1 MLDSVQHATTRLPRL
16 DAPRCDAAGRCI
28 RHRTDDVERIEAIQ
42 AVRHMSV
49 GDAARVIRVYALTRE
64 LVPAPLLAHAEV
76 WEAMIDRMP
85 IPALVRDLGAMSAA
99 GLLVE
104 GSDAARTVVARL
116 GDGAA
121 IRRARVHPVAL
132 LAARRAYTR
141 GHGAGESDGWVPVP
155 QVVDALDRAFHLAL
169 ENVPSTG
176 KRILLAV
183 DVSRSM
189 GAPVRGLSSLSCREA
204 AAAMALVT
212 AAAEPSCRV
221 VAFTARTVPRLRAAA
236 QDARPEAELT
246 SLAISPGA
254 RVDDVVRMTRAL
266 SVGGTDCALP
276 IAEALVHRWEVD
288 AFVVYTDS
296 GAWAGA
302 IHPSQLLRE
311 YRECM
316 GIAAKLVVVAM
327 ASTGF
332 SIADPSDAGMLD
344 VAGFDAATPH
354 VISQFLG

>member
-1 MLDSVQHATTRLPRL
+1 MAN
-16 DAPRCDAAGRCI
+16 
-28 RHRTDDVERIEAIQ
+28 DVERLEAIQ
-42 AVRHMSV
+42 AVRHMAV

-85 IPALVRDLGAMSAA
+85 IPALVRDLGAMGAA
-99 GLLVE
+99 GLLVD

-116 GDGAA
+116 DDGAA

-132 LAARRAYTR
+132 LAARQAYAR
-141 GHGAGESDGWVPVP
+141 GHGAGASEGWVPVP
-155 QVVDALDRAFHLAL
+155 QVIDALDRAFHLAL
-169 ENVPSTG
+169 ANVPPTG
-176 KRILLAV
+176 KRILLAL

-189 GAPVRGLSSLSCREA
+189 DAPVRGLSSLSCREA

-212 AAAEPSCRV
+212 AASEPSCRV

-236 QDARPEAELT
+236 RGARPEAELT
-246 SLAISPGA
+246 PLAIPRGA
-254 RVDDVVRMTRAL
+254 RVDDVVRMTRELPA
-266 SVGGTDCALP
+266 GGTDCALP
-276 IAEALVHRWEVD
+276 IAEALVHGWDVD
-288 AFVVYTDS
+288 AFVVYTDT

-302 IHPSQLLRE
+302 IHPAQLLRE

-332 SIADPSDAGMLD
+332 RIADPADAGMLD
-344 VAGFDAATPH
+344 VAGFDASTPH
-354 VISQFLG
+354 VVREFLE